1 MVVMKPAPEER
12 AHEVLLRNGKT
23 LATAESCTGGLL
35 GDRITG
41 VPGSSAYYLGGVIAY
56 ANSVKE
62 QVLEVSKEMMVEHG
76 AVSELTALEMARG
89 ARRLLNADYGI
100 SVTGIAGPGGGSEQK
115 PVGLTWVAVS
125 GPEGDFAA
133 RHIYPGDREQNK
145 HAAVDSVLE
154 LLLRVIE
161 PDNGEPIQVD
171 TKRDKQD
178 RLVPMAFSMGGNRHI
193 IIDWGRRW
201 NEDDSE
207 HMLVRTQDS
216 RTYEIAF
223 DEHEATWRLVRK
235 LRTPRGPSE
244 VV

>member
-1 MVVMKPAPEER
+1 MKPAPEER
-12 AHEVLLRNGKT
+12 AQALLIKSGKT

-56 ANSVKE
+56 ANAVKE
-62 QVLEVSKEMMVEHG
+62 QILKVPKEMMVEHG
-76 AVSELTALEMARG
+76 AVSELTALGMARG
-89 ARRLLNADYGI
+89 VRRLLNADYGL
-100 SVTGIAGPGGGSEQK
+100 SVTGIAGPGGGTVEK

-133 RHIYPGDREQNK
+133 RHIYPGDREENK

-154 LLLRVIE
+154 LLLEVVASETDRL
-161 PDNGEPIQVD
+161 IQVD
-171 TKRDKQD
+171 ARRDKQD
-178 RLVPMAFSMGGNRHI
+178 RWVPVAFNLSGTRHNI
-193 IIDWGRRW
+193 VDWGRRW
-201 NEDDSE
+201 GEGGEE
-207 HMLVRTQDS
+207 HMLVRTEGGK
-216 RTYEIAF
+216 TYEIAF
-223 DEHEATWRLVRK
+223 DEGEAAWRLVRE